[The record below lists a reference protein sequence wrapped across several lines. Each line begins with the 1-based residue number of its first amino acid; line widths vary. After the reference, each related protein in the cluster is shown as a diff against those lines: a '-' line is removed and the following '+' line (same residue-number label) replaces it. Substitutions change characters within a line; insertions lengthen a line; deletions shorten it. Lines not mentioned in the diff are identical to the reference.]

1 MRNSIECE
9 RKFEFEIANL
19 IRAGVI
25 VLMNEIIR
33 KKIYL
38 CYRIFFVFK
47 LAGQ

>member
-9 RKFEFEIANL
+9 RKFEFEIRNL

-25 VLMNEIIR
+25 VLMSEIIR
-33 KKIYL
+33 KIYI
-38 CYRIFFVFK
+38 YFIVYFFVFK